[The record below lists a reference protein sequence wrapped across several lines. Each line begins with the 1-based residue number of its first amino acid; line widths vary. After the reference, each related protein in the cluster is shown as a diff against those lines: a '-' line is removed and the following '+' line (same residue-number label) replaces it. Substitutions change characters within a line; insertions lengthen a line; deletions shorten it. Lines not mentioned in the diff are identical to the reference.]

1 MELQLEHLTPY
12 LPYKLQ
18 FLMESEPE
26 SKEPNIDELKS
37 IDVRLKMVNFGW
49 GNAKNLT
56 EIKPM
61 LKSISKLDDI
71 LADEFSNYREGMKHD
86 ENLID
91 LFSFENIHTEELL
104 NGLDLNK
111 LPYNCIEYLFKNHYD
126 FFGLIE
132 NGLAT
137 EVF

>member
-91 LFSFENIHTEELL
+91 LFSFENIHT
-104 NGLDLNK
+104 
-111 LPYNCIEYLFKNHYD
+111 IF
-126 FFGLIE
+126 
-132 NGLAT
+132 
-137 EVF
+137 

>member
-1 MELQLEHLTPY
+1 MELKIKHLTPY
-12 LPYKLQ
+12 LPYKLE
-18 FLMESEPE
+18 FLMASEPE

-37 IDVRLKMVNFGW
+37 IDTGLKMVNFGW
-49 GNAKNLT
+49 GNAKTLT
-56 EIKPM
+56 EIKPL

-86 ENLID
+86 AELID

-104 NGLDLNK
+104 NDLDLNK

-126 FFGLIE
+126 FFSLIE
-132 NGLAT
+132 NGLST
-137 EVF
+137 EVV